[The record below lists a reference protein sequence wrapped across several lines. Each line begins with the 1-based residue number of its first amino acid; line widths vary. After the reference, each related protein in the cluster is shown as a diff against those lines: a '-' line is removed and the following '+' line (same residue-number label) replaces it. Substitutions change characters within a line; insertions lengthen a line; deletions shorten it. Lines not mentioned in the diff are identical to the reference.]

1 MFSTSFISRPKKKIF
16 ILFFKLLKI
25 DFARKMVK
33 EWKIY
38 HFMNYVRSITILACT
53 IMKQ

>member
-1 MFSTSFISRPKKKIF
+1 MFSTSLISRPKKKS
-16 ILFFKLLKI
+16 LFFKLLKI